1 MHLAASG
8 GFRDL
13 VRLLLHHGADARA
26 TDAGGWSALHWAA
39 ERGDAELASLLC
51 DAGAEPR
58 TSNRVGVSPLHSAAE
73 KNAADVALVLLRHGA
88 DVCAVNAVGDTPL
101 HWAAEK
107 GHTGA
112 ARALLSAGADVRQCN
127 KYGSTPLH
135 AAASG
140 TGEPALVDLLIRFG
154 ADPHAVDGQGQTPA
168 DVAVTDG
175 IRDLLLGRQS
185 TPAVHSPAA
194 HSQQPQPHHAYDG
207 SPPRGLSPYAAAA
220 ESPVHPAIAAQ
231 EDARYDAV
239 GEEMLLPWSPR
250 IAGRLSTATERT
262 GLPAEW
268 LPDGSTSRALP
279 QAAAAAHHAAAP
291 AAAFA
296 GSHGGEESQIATVT
310 ALAELQQARSG
321 ILWALHPAL
330 EQAQAA
336 VAVYQAAAGVAQQ
349 LHLLRM
355 ASSLRSDADS
365 TRRLAESLAQAHLLA
380 DASRSTLVQ
389 RRAGVRTALASAAAE
404 PAVARAAA
412 ERDRAQAAHKAT
424 VARSAALAL
433 QLAEAQ
439 QDRAE
444 VVTALVESAGVSSQ
458 REAPCAADAD
468 EAAALARAM
477 VETAAATLAP
487 ACERT
492 ARAAQAL
499 LDALH
504 DEAAQCAQVAEAMAQ
519 ALSTARGA
527 SAAAAAAVQQETPA
541 ADASAARVLAHAA
554 STELACLA
562 ALEEQRAAGSAAAM
576 QLKGIAE
583 ARLEAQLAAEELQSE
598 ARKARLRGS
607 WPPGRQAA
615 HAAAEQQCAAML
627 RAYDQDAAAL
637 SASLQGAPLELAY
650 PELTSRTRPQEAGA
664 TPVDMLT
671 RAAVEEVETL
681 RRTERCA
688 LLRVY
693 WHGAPGAAV
702 ALKVLPG
709 RGGDAFAAQAARLQG
724 VRHPLVLP
732 VLGAFTAD
740 GYACLLLP
748 LQPRGSVR
756 SAAEA
761 HMATPPPSGGQG
773 DAAWASWRRVLR
785 QVVQALA
792 HLHQEGIT
800 HGAVH
805 WDNVLWAGDR
815 DDAGVVLADAR
826 GGGVGGG
833 EEAWGSDLAAVAAL
847 ARTLCAPSPGAS
859 VLAELAQVCLA
870 PGMQASGALL
880 HPGCG
885 ALDQVPNLPCAL
897 GTAMRALADAA
908 TTAAASTGTLRV
920 EVESEGSLVRD
931 VLLAHDGAD
940 AEALARPWHITVG
953 GVLQPACGPIN
964 RLLTALRGPELGLF
978 ALPDAPAGGHDG
990 LGATPVVLPCPDDA
1004 PPCQRAIGLPRPRAL
1019 RAVGRVLA
1027 KAAMSGV
1034 GTLPLEMPLC
1044 GYATL
1049 LDPDAAQQQLFADPF
1064 AAVAALALWDG
1075 PAAAALAHKLACKAP
1090 PGETDASKA
1099 AAVTTA
1105 AVSQLLGCRAGGM
1118 RALSQGF
1125 LETVAAHP
1133 LGDTLCRA
1141 LSAPQQP
1148 AHTLPAVLNCTAHVA
1163 VVPMVTALLWAD
1175 SWPAEA
1181 PVKEHLVAWL
1191 RQESDVMRAL
1201 FSVRAWGSLQ
1211 PPQSLLLILPAQP
1224 GVHAATFGGDR
1235 TLELP
1240 PGAGKEELSRLL
1252 VASLLQL

>member
-1 MHLAASG
+1 LHLAASG
-8 GFRDL
+8 GFTDL

-26 TDAGGWSALHWAA
+26 TDAGGWTALHFAA

-73 KNAADVALVLLRHGA
+73 KDAADVVLVLLRHGA
-88 DVCAVNAVGDTPL
+88 EVCAVNAVGDSPL
-101 HWAAEK
+101 HYAAEK

-112 ARALLSAGADVRQCN
+112 ARALLSAGGDVRRPN

-140 TGEPALVDLLIRFG
+140 TGEPALVDLLLRFG
-154 ADPHAVDGQGQTPA
+154 ADPLAVDGQGQTPA

-185 TPAVHSPAA
+185 FSAVNSPAA
-194 HSQQPQPHHAYDG
+194 HSQQTPTHHVYDG
-207 SPPRGLSPYAAAA
+207 SPPRGLSPYAAA
-220 ESPVHPAIAAQ
+220 ESPATAAQ
-231 EDARYDAV
+231 EDARYEAV
-239 GEEMLLPWSPR
+239 GEEMLSPWSPR
-250 IAGRLSTATERT
+250 VAGRLSTATERT
-262 GLPAEW
+262 AGLPAEW

-279 QAAAAAHHAAAP
+279 QTAAATHHAAP

-296 GSHGGEESQIATVT
+296 GSRGGDEAQIATVT
-310 ALAELQQARSG
+310 ALAELQQARDGVLS
-321 ILWALHPAL
+321 ALQPAL

-336 VAVYQAAAGVAQQ
+336 VPVYQAAAGVAQQ
-349 LHLLRM
+349 LRLLRM
-355 ASSLRSDADS
+355 ASSLRADADS
-365 TRRLAESLAQAHLLA
+365 TRRLAESLAQAQLLT
-380 DASRSTLVQ
+380 DASRNTLVQ
-389 RRAGVRTALASAAAE
+389 RRAGVRTALSSAAAE
-404 PAVARAAA
+404 PAIARAAA

-439 QDRAE
+439 QSRAE
-444 VVTALVESAGVSSQ
+444 MVTALVESAGVSDQ
-458 REAPCAADAD
+458 AEAPCTADAD
-468 EAAALARAM
+468 EAAALAQAM
-477 VETAAATLAP
+477 VETAATTLAP

-499 LDALH
+499 LYALH

-519 ALSTARGA
+519 ALSTACGA

-541 ADASAARVLAHAA
+541 ADASAAQVLAHAA

-583 ARLEAQLAAEELQSE
+583 ARLEAQLAEEELQSE

-650 PELTSRTRPQEAGA
+650 PEMRPRTRQQQEAGA
-664 TPVDMLT
+664 TPVNVLT

-688 LLRVY
+688 LLRVS
-693 WHGAPGAAV
+693 WLGAPGAAV
-702 ALKVLPG
+702 ALKVIPG
-709 RGGDAFAAQAARLQG
+709 RGGDAFVLQARRLLG
-724 VRHPLVLP
+724 LRHPLVLP
-732 VLGAFTAD
+732 VLAAFTD
-740 GYACLLLP
+740 DNGDACILLP

-756 SAAEA
+756 SVAEA
-761 HMATPPPSGGQG
+761 HMANPPPSGELG

-792 HLHQEGIT
+792 RLHQGGLS

-805 WDNVLWAGDR
+805 WDNVLWADES

-826 GGGVGGG
+826 GGGAGGG
-833 EEAWGSDLAAVAAL
+833 EEAWGSDLAAVGSL
-847 ARTLCAPSPGAS
+847 ARTLSPGSS
-859 VLAELAQVCLA
+859 VLAELAQVCLT
-870 PGMQASGALL
+870 PGMQASVVLL

-885 ALDQVPNLPCAL
+885 ALDQVPHRPCAL
-897 GTAMRALADAA
+897 DTAMRALADAA
-908 TTAAASTGTLRV
+908 AATAAGAETLRV
-920 EVESEGSLVRD
+920 EVGSEGSLLRD
-931 VLLAHDGAD
+931 MLLAHDAAD
-940 AEALARPWHITVG
+940 AKALARPWHITVG
-953 GVLQPACGPIN
+953 GTLQPACGPVT
-964 RLLTALRGPELGLF
+964 RLLAALLDPELGLF
-978 ALPDAPAGGHDG
+978 AGPDAPAGGHDG
-990 LGATPVVLPCPDDA
+990 LGQPPVVLPCPDDA
-1004 PPCQRAIGLPRPRAL
+1004 PPCQRAVGLPRPRAL

-1027 KAAMSGV
+1027 KAALCGI
-1034 GTLPLEMPLC
+1034 GTLPLELPSC
-1044 GYATL
+1044 GYAAL
-1049 LDPDAAQQQLFADPF
+1049 LDPDAAQQQLLADPF
-1064 AAVAALALWDG
+1064 AAVATLALWDG
-1075 PAAAALAHKLACKAP
+1075 PAAAALAHTLACKAP
-1090 PGETDASKA
+1090 VGASDAAKA
-1099 AAVTTA
+1099 ATVAAGAVN
-1105 AVSQLLGCRAGGM
+1105 QLLGCRAGGM
-1118 RALSQGF
+1118 RAMSQGF
-1125 LETVAAHP
+1125 LETFAAQ
-1133 LGDTLCRA
+1133 GDSLCSV
-1141 LSAPQQP
+1141 LWAPQQP

-1163 VVPMVTALLWAD
+1163 VAPMVAALLWAD
-1175 SWPAEA
+1175 SWPAQA

-1191 RQESDVMRAL
+1191 RQASDVMRAL

-1211 PPQSLLLILPAQP
+1211 PPQSLLLILPGQP
-1224 GVHAATFGGDR
+1224 GLQAATFGGDR
-1235 TLELP
+1235 TLVLP
-1240 PGAGKEELSRLL
+1240 PRGGEEEMNRLL